1 MMTASH
7 PKGQNWLNPVAEG
20 ATVVDWKGEPVAGT
34 RVVLLPAAGDR
45 FKVVESEGRS
55 NFEWFPT
62 RPRGNTSPRFI
73 SKSEWYMTKALA
85 NDGEWV
91 HEYYESRGDGTLEW
105 NADPVKTFCQG
116 VKMPESELK
125 VCNWT
130 AEGYTIFPGAT
141 DTKAAVC
148 LAVFLNGTIGTNDEC
163 LASFSEGL
171 VAPGAV
177 ELLAGGDNDCSLDSS
192 GDGGSARA
200 IACLFSV
207 SSRKTLSGFYDSN
220 MYSDKDVYLAADGGH
235 RLYYAAVAADGALS
249 ELCKSP
255 TFEIDMASPL
265 VTLFAMEKDHQMED
279 FEDVVLDDE
288 AAEGYAA
295 EAVAA
300 LKTGVITP
308 SGIVTAMFTEYM
320 KRIVRSVWIE
330 GAALDTGNMEAD
342 PVKLTL
348 DGFGYHNKKT
358 FAFAGITSDRD
369 IAQHLFWPAIVPYS
383 GPAWIEYDAFE
394 LNKLPVPSGDADSE
408 EEQIGVF
415 ELDVQTTCM
424 RGEPD
429 EPNCDSN
436 DARDCRKYC
445 GATSPCNKCLAVTRA
460 GREFA
465 TPEIAE
471 ACAAA
476 CDDCRECEPLAA
488 CDGPEASRTL
498 NCSTTGK
505 GSYSCGNC
513 AASTAHKYLVHPD
526 IVQRIDAA
534 ASAAKGMSAADVQ
547 AAKINGEWPI
557 DIDGMVD
564 CASDSAK
571 EMMSSTTLPGF
582 LEALD
587 IPFFSQIPSRYLHG
601 EHGLYSVLCLKWAMK
616 VGKLSVA
623 YYPFEIGIRDV
634 DVWVAEGAPGA
645 YAFSLADYETGAQ
658 SSLIE
663 IWVNPWNAVKHLAVV
678 DEPCSG
684 ELNPFL
690 MSSGDPVQQLAACNT
705 SSPDVMVPFR
715 SQPSV
720 RVLNEI
726 LEPVSGYQVKAAFIP
741 QDWLLP
747 GSDANIFA
755 NATTDTEYGLLFYTK
770 ILSIGGNLR
779 AKQLEALSGISPS
792 EIETLFKSQIS
803 LPSDHEGV
811 ARFTSL
817 QFTDAVRGN
826 DNKYFVVFYTADDP
840 RNGMQVVNH
849 TNFAF
854 SKTVVSVD
862 KRMQMEFVQGVP
874 KAVDLGVA
882 TAAPPTLRFYSDVKN
897 CLICGPEGLP
907 ECSMNDDGSAE
918 YTYYA
923 KRAAASNGSFT
934 HPFVGSVSLIAN
946 TLKSAGIYSPATLA
960 DKLRVSSNIFRG
972 NTLFNAGTFKA
983 ENCKSAEGPYHGT
996 LEIPN
1001 FQWAAG
1007 YTGDRA
1013 EIVPVG
1019 SLALHSPGS
1028 CEVQEQVHADFTGA
1042 GATETEISNVLASLT
1057 LGLQPPRTVE
1067 VDKLAGIVQVT
1078 ARSALGNVLK
1088 NIRVTMEVEEL
1099 AVPLMEKAK
1108 RFFDGISTGV
1118 VEKQPAKP
1126 VIDPDFVTALTDTN
1140 GVASFSVKLLA
1151 GVNGDYA
1158 FRFTAQGKSS
1168 PPTRTFALV
1177 NPITATKLTS
1187 MRVVPNAEM
1196 RDFPDGWNGLVD
1208 WSEEVLSFT
1217 PEEATLHVTLKVDI
1231 NTTTDAGVPY
1241 RFEGVAIDSEEKS
1254 TTNMTFVLKQ
1264 LKNSLLDDVGAVNIS
1279 EQLFCGLVTAILPCA
1294 KQFGF
1299 SYDRVL
1305 GSTDQSSLGD
1315 AAVVYLT
1322 EFNEEASDF
1331 VNKHPHEHAIH
1342 TKMMQNE
1349 ATGVATCA
1357 LDTPDGNGWLPEPEK
1372 RSHVALDT
1380 WMRYQMAHCDEIK
1393 KNAEDG
1399 MNARCKLPTTR
1410 CAGKN
1415 GVRDGVCI
1423 ESGNAASCDGGEMIA
1438 SRDCPGGHVRDAKCC
1453 TSGKVVDFNEQI
1465 RMAVLRETI
1474 EFVDNLTMADVAAEI
1489 VEVVVGQADGDAT
1502 TCNPAATLQALK
1514 GAGKANFREI
1524 ALIMLELGTDA
1535 DQITS
1540 FGDIFKLV
1548 SAGGQN
1554 VNSKPTASKG
1564 AVLGD
1569 IAPTEKDDTGHI
1581 TLSIPM
1587 RVHKAGAYRIQLYVN
1602 GIAIEE
1608 SNVITVA
1615 KFVPSKSGTRTVRA
1629 LVFFFG
1635 LILCLGNSRA
1645 NSKVVFYVAAL
1656 LIPVALAVLYIEE
1669 VKLEADIMNSKFKEV
1684 TMSTILAVLVA
1695 CFFYEILKSIFGWGL
1710 EFSEER
1716 RQAYVMYVHR
1726 MFHGQAASPVYE
1738 KRVNKMHDDGS
1749 SNFVNNMMRVQL
1761 RQSGGNESSDKW
1773 QHTLWT
1779 RLWHEER
1786 QIKLWP
1792 IEIAQDKLKAAQEA
1806 HKKWLKSQPEA
1817 KKDANQPN
1825 SVTSQAVA
1833 EAEDNVNSA
1842 KACEVARV
1850 HPYYWQSGTVEQL
1863 VSHATDHSRFN
1874 NSEAFF
1880 FPQRLWSAALIGTF
1894 SVIYI
1899 AYKFWN
1905 NIATLAT
1912 GFEAVNQAKPI
1923 RVGFNMLVQMEE
1935 KYYDSF
1941 GGVDLARGDIEDVF
1955 VQAARLNRVMQN
1967 LGASLKIAGGIGLGV
1982 SLFLVGFMWLQLF
1995 ATFRRDSLNLRR
2007 TGKCKNVVL
2016 TPWLYASGRVP
2027 KSMFGARY
2035 VFEFLGIAVANT
2047 VISFQLIGYTLTL
2060 VFAILIWDTSR
2071 MAIWLLVKS
2080 LYVKLLIIVGSVVA
2094 KEVGVMVA
2102 NAYASSADGRYI
2114 TDPGV
2119 FGFLDFILIFIGTM
2133 SGYMAAVLRIVMSL
2147 LAMLIGFASMTTPST
2162 PIWLYNSSAIAVLGA
2177 LRDKVVAAYSCML
2190 FIHNMQNNPISHVFM
2205 WQLLETV
2212 RGTPE
2217 AKPMSNKSPLTKK
2230 KRLIRNRFQ
2239 LYVMLHKYPVLRAY
2253 RAVRHGSQALVAGT
2267 SAATSGVRDSRV
2279 HIQGVTEET
2288 SFTDIQTAGD
2298 NRDGSGG
2305 GGNSADSRVSQPQVA
2320 YGAVQRHP
2328 LYDVHTDGVVGP
2340 AAKGQQSNTSNT
2352 PVLHANGTPSS
2363 PPAPVP
2369 AVGNDVNAE
2378 NAQLRAQVARLEA
2391 VLAHN
2396 SVRHVIDAVSV

>member
-1 MMTASH
+1 MMTSSH

-20 ATVVDWKGEPVAGT
+20 ATVVDWKGEPVGGT

-85 NDGEWV
+85 NGGEWD
-91 HEYYESRGDGTLEW
+91 HEYYESQGDGTLEW
-105 NADPVKTFCQG
+105 KADPVKTICRG
-116 VKMPESELK
+116 AKVPESELK
-125 VCNWT
+125 ACNWA

-148 LAVFLNGTIGTNDEC
+148 LAVFLNGTIGTNKEC
-163 LASFSEGL
+163 LASFMEGL

-177 ELLAGGDNDCSLDSS
+177 ELLAGGDNDCSVDPG
-192 GDGGSARA
+192 GDAGSARA
-200 IACLFSV
+200 IACQYSMGIRRTV
-207 SSRKTLSGFYDSN
+207 SGFYDSN

-265 VTLFAMEKDHQMED
+265 VTLFALEKDQNISELSSSSVNDAIAYFEAMED
-279 FEDVVLDDE
+279 DE
-288 AAEGYAA
+288 AA

-300 LKTGVITP
+300 LKAGVITP
-308 SGIVTAMFTEYM
+308 SGIATVIFTEYM
-320 KRIVRSVWIE
+320 NRIVRSVWIE

-358 FAFAGITSDRD
+358 FTFAGITSDRD
-369 IAQHLFWPAIVPYS
+369 VAQHLFWPAIVPYS

-394 LNKLPVPSGDADSE
+394 LNKLPVPSGDDDSE
-408 EEQIGVF
+408 EEQHGVF
-415 ELDVQTTCM
+415 ELDFQTTCM

-429 EPNCDSN
+429 EPNCDSD
-436 DARDCRKYC
+436 DARDCSAHC
-445 GATSPCNKCLAVTRA
+445 GAKSPCNKCWAVTRA

-471 ACAAA
+471 ACAA
-476 CDDCRECEPLAA
+476 CDACRECEPLAA
-488 CDGPEASRTL
+488 CDGPEASRNL

-534 ASAAKGMSAADVQ
+534 ASAAKGMSAEDVQ

-564 CASDSAK
+564 CASDSVK
-571 EMMSSTTLPGF
+571 EMMSNTKLPGF

-587 IPFFSQIPSRYLHG
+587 IPYFSQIPSRDAHG
-601 EHGLYSVLCLKWAMK
+601 EYGLYSALCLKWAMK

-663 IWVNPWNAVKHLAVV
+663 IWVNPWNAVEHLVVV

-684 ELNPFL
+684 ELNPLL
-690 MSSGDPVQQLAACNT
+690 MSSGDPAQQYAACNT

-726 LEPVSGYQVKAAFIP
+726 LEPVSGYQVKAAFVP

-755 NATTDTEYGLLFYTK
+755 GATTDEEYGVLFYTK

-803 LPSDHEGV
+803 QPSDHEGV

-840 RNGMQVVNH
+840 RNGMQVVAH
-849 TNFAF
+849 TNFAI

-897 CLICGPEGLP
+897 CLICGSEGLP

-918 YTYYA
+918 YTHYA

-946 TLKSAGIYSPATLA
+946 TLKSAGIHSPATLA

-972 NTLFNAGTFKA
+972 NALFNAGTFKA
-983 ENCKSAEGPYHGT
+983 ENCKSADGPYHGT

-1028 CEVQEQVHADFTGA
+1028 CEVQEQVRAEFTGA

-1057 LGLQPPRTVE
+1057 LGFQPPRTVE

-1126 VIDPDFVTALTDTN
+1126 VIDPDLVTALTDTN

-1208 WSEEVLSFT
+1208 WSEDVMSFT

-1231 NTTTDAGVPY
+1231 NTTTDAVVPY
-1241 RFEGVAIDSEEKS
+1241 RFEGVAIDSEEKA

-1264 LKNSLLDDVGAVNIS
+1264 LKDSLLDDVGAVNIS

-1299 SYDRVL
+1299 SYDKVL
-1305 GSTDQSSLGD
+1305 GPTDQSSLGD
-1315 AAVVYLT
+1315 AAVAYLT

-1331 VNKHPHEHAIH
+1331 VNKHPHEHALH

-1357 LDTPDGNGWLPEPEK
+1357 LDTPDGNGWLPEPMPEN
-1372 RSHVALDT
+1372 RAHVALDT
-1380 WMRYQMAHCDEIK
+1380 WMRYQMAHCDTIK
-1393 KNAEDG
+1393 KNAENG
-1399 MNARCKLPTTR
+1399 MNARCKLPT
-1410 CAGKN
+1410 
-1415 GVRDGVCI
+1415 
-1423 ESGNAASCDGGEMIA
+1423 SG
-1438 SRDCPGGHVRDAKCC
+1438 
-1453 TSGKVVDFNEQI
+1453 TVVDFNEQI
-1465 RMAVLRETI
+1465 RMSVLRETI
-1474 EFVDNLTMADVAAEI
+1474 GFVDNLTMADVAAEI

-1540 FGDIFKLV
+1540 FGDIFKLI

-1554 VNSKPTASKG
+1554 VNSKTTASKG

-1569 IAPTEKDDTGHI
+1569 IAPTSEDGTGI

-1629 LVFFFG
+1629 LVFLFG

-1645 NSKVVFYVAAL
+1645 NSKVVLYVAAI

-1695 CFFYEILKSIFGWGL
+1695 CFFYEILKSIFGWGV
-1710 EFSEER
+1710 EFSDAR

-1749 SNFVNNMMRVQL
+1749 SNFVNNMMRMQL

-1773 QHTLWT
+1773 QHALWT
-1779 RLWHEER
+1779 RLWHQER

-1806 HKKWLKSQPEA
+1806 HKKSQPEA
-1817 KKDANQPN
+1817 KKYADPDQPD
-1825 SVTSQAVA
+1825 SVTGQAVV
-1833 EAEDNVNSA
+1833 EAEDNLNSA

-1905 NIATLAT
+1905 NISALAT

-1941 GGVDLARGDIEDVF
+1941 GGLDLARGDVEDVF

-1967 LGASLKIAGGIGLGV
+1967 LGVSLKIAGGIGLGV

-2007 TGKCKNVVL
+2007 TGKCENVVL

-2060 VFAILIWDTSR
+2060 VFAVLIWDTSR
-2071 MAIWLLVKS
+2071 MAIWSLIKS
-2080 LYVKLLIIVGSVVA
+2080 LYIKLLIIVGSTVV

-2102 NAYASSADGRYI
+2102 SAYASSADGRYI

-2133 SGYMAAVLRIVMSL
+2133 SGYMAAIMRIVMSL
-2147 LAMLIGFASMTTPST
+2147 VAMLIGFASMTTPST

-2239 LYVMLHKYPVLRAY
+2239 LYVMLHKYPGLRAY
-2253 RAVRHGSQALVAGT
+2253 RAVRHGSKALLAGT
-2267 SAATSGVRDSRV
+2267 AAATPEVRDSRV

-2288 SFTDIQTAGD
+2288 SFTDIQTAP
-2298 NRDGSGG
+2298 RCVAPS
-2305 GGNSADSRVSQPQVA
+2305 DSVDAS
-2320 YGAVQRHP
+2320 
-2328 LYDVHTDGVVGP
+2328 
-2340 AAKGQQSNTSNT
+2340 
-2352 PVLHANGTPSS
+2352 PSS
-2363 PPAPVP
+2363 PPAPAPAPAPDQAPAPAPAPAPVP
-2369 AVGNDVNAE
+2369 AVVNDVNAE

-2391 VLAHN
+2391 ELARR
-2396 SVRHVIDAVSV
+2396 SATDIVVV